1 MFTDLKVKVINSG
14 KNRVILED
22 YTYENGKYIITV
34 KAGFNT
40 DGASIPKAFWSI
52 LSSPFDG
59 AVTYGAVIHDGLY
72 TKMQLPRK
80 ECDNLLREMALEK
93 GYNKIKAFLVYYAVR
108 MFGGSHWKKDTRAE
122 THLITIKRKSNN
134 EN

>member
-22 YTYENGKYIITV
+22 YTYENDKYIITV

-80 ECDNLLREMALEK
+80 ECDKLLREMAIEK

-108 MFGGSHWKKDTRAE
+108 LFGGSHWNKDTSE
-122 THLITIKRKSNN
+122 QKPLINIKAK
-134 EN
+134 

>member
-1 MFTDLKVKVINSG
+1 MFTDLKLKVINRG

-22 YTYENGKYIITV
+22 YTYEDDKYIITV

-59 AVTYGAVIHDGLY
+59 ALVYGAMIHDGLY
-72 TKMQLPRK
+72 TKMTLPRK
-80 ECDNLLREMALEK
+80 VCDKLLREMALKK
-93 GYNKIKAFLVYYAVR
+93 GIVEL
-108 MFGGSHWKKDTRAE
+108 
-122 THLITIKRKSNN
+122 KRF
-134 EN
+134 

>member
-108 MFGGSHWKKDTRAE
+108 LFGGSHWKQDTSE
-122 THLITIKRKSNN
+122 QKPLINIKVK
-134 EN
+134 

>member
-22 YTYENGKYIITV
+22 YTYENDKYIITV

-80 ECDNLLREMALEK
+80 ECDKLLREMAIEK
-93 GYNKIKAFLVYYAVR
+93 GYNKIKAFLVYYSVR
-108 MFGGSHWKKDTRAE
+108 LFGGSHWKKDTSE
-122 THLITIKRKSNN
+122 QKPLINIKAK
-134 EN
+134 

>member
-22 YTYENGKYIITV
+22 YTYENDKYIITV

-40 DGASIPKAFWSI
+40 DGASIPKAFWSV

-59 AVTYGAVIHDGLY
+59 ALVYGAMIHDGLY

-80 ECDNLLREMALEK
+80 ECDKLLREMALEK

-108 MFGGSHWKKDTRAE
+108 MFGGSHWKKDTSE
-122 THLITIKRKSNN
+122 QKPLINIKVK
-134 EN
+134 

>member
-1 MFTDLKVKVINSG
+1 MFTDLKLKVINRG
-14 KNRVILED
+14 KSRVILED
-22 YTYENGKYIITV
+22 YTYENDKYIITV

-59 AVTYGAVIHDGLY
+59 PLTYGAVIHDGLY
-72 TKMQLPRK
+72 TKMTLPRK
-80 ECDNLLREMALEK
+80 ECDKLLREMALEK

-108 MFGGSHWKKDTRAE
+108 MFGGSHWKKDASE
-122 THLITIKRKSNN
+122 QKPLINIKVK
-134 EN
+134 

>member
-22 YTYENGKYIITV
+22 YTYENDKYIITV

-108 MFGGSHWKKDTRAE
+108 LFGGSHWKQDTSE
-122 THLITIKRKSNN
+122 QKPLINIKVK
-134 EN
+134 